1 MDKINDYNVGYIKKV
16 PNQNNSSSLI
26 DIYVAGNTINGY
38 CYKDY
43 AAFYNKPDE
52 VCYIAEYVF
61 DETLYKDYV
70 NDNKERLIA
79 EGGVSTYNS
88 IKQELKDN
96 FKFDEYYYEYQKDGK
111 IYTILSNKFDEE
123 MIDIFINDI
132 FDNIDWQ
139 TSQSYISETDW
150 TESINQYY
158 KEKLDRECDFGL

>member
-1 MDKINDYNVGYIKKV
+1 MDKINDYNIGYIKNV

-43 AAFYNKPDE
+43 DAFYNKPNE
-52 VCYIAEYVF
+52 VCYIAECVF

-88 IKQELKDN
+88 IKQELKIVLSLRN
-96 FKFDEYYYEYQKDGK
+96 IIMNIKKMEKFIQFF
-111 IYTILSNKFDEE
+111 L
-123 MIDIFINDI
+123 INLM
-132 FDNIDWQ
+132 
-139 TSQSYISETDW
+139 
-150 TESINQYY
+150 
-158 KEKLDRECDFGL
+158 KK

>member
-1 MDKINDYNVGYIKKV
+1 MDKINDYNIGYIKNV

-43 AAFYNKPDE
+43 DAFYNKPDE
-52 VCYIAEYVF
+52 VCYIAECVF

-88 IKQELKDN
+88 IKQELKDS
-96 FKFDEYYYEYQKDGK
+96 FKFEEYYYEYQKDGK

-158 KEKLDRECDFGL
+158 KEKLDRECGFGL